1 MGLGGPSPGRAGWMG
16 RPMFEWGVRTYVMG
30 IINMTPDSFAGDG
43 LGTNVEAAL
52 RRAREMVAAGA
63 DLLDVGGESTRP
75 GAEPVPAE
83 EEMYRVLPAIEGLA
97 RNLDCPISVDTYK
110 AEVAEAAVWAGARMI
125 NDVWGLRMDPRI
137 AEVAA
142 RTGAYLV
149 ITHNSRPAPTA
160 AWDYA
165 PVEGGLMDRIVAGL
179 RQAINLAVRAGV
191 PPERIIVDPGL
202 GFGKSWQEN
211 LLILRHLGRLRELGR
226 PVLIGPSRK
235 SFIGR
240 VLGVEVQ
247 ERLEG
252 TAAAVAIGI
261 ANGADLVRVHDV
273 GPMVRVARMADAI
286 VRWRLEG

>member
-1 MGLGGPSPGRAGWMG
+1 MG

-75 GAEPVPAE
+75 GAEPFPAE

>member
-1 MGLGGPSPGRAGWMG
+1 MG

-43 LGTNVEAAL
+43 LGTDVEAAL
-52 RRAREMVAAGA
+52 RRAQEMVAAGA

-83 EEMYRVLPAIEGLA
+83 EEMCRVLSAIEGLA
-97 RNLDCPISVDTYK
+97 RNLECPISVDTYK

>member
-1 MGLGGPSPGRAGWMG
+1 
-16 RPMFEWGVRTYVMG
+16 MFEWGVRTYVMG

-43 LGTNVEAAL
+43 MGTDLEAAL
-52 RRAREMVAAGA
+52 RRAQEMVAAGA

-75 GAEPVPAE
+75 GAEPVPAG
-83 EEMYRVLPAIEGLA
+83 EEMRRVLPAIECLA

-110 AEVAEAAVWAGARMI
+110 AEVAEAAVRAGAKMI

-165 PVEGGLMDRIVAGL
+165 PVEGGLMDRIVGGL
-179 RQAINLAVRAGV
+179 RQAINLAVKAGV

-211 LLILRHLGRLRELGR
+211 LLILRDLGRLRVLGR

-273 GPMVRVARMADAI
+273 GPMVRVARMADAV

>member
-1 MGLGGPSPGRAGWMG
+1 MG

>member
-1 MGLGGPSPGRAGWMG
+1 V
-16 RPMFEWGVRTYVMG
+16 FDWGVRTYVMG
-30 IINMTPDSFAGDG
+30 IINMTPDSFARDG
-43 LGTNVEAAL
+43 LGTDPEAAL
-52 RRAREMVAAGA
+52 RRAQEMVAAGA

-83 EEMYRVLPAIEGLA
+83 EEMRRVLPAIERLVRALG
-97 RNLDCPISVDTYK
+97 CPISVDTYK
-110 AEVAEAAVWAGARMI
+110 AEVAEAAVRAGARVI
-125 NDVWGLRMDPRI
+125 NDVWGLRLDPRI

-165 PVEGGLMDRIVAGL
+165 PVEGGLMDRILAGL
-179 RQAINLAVRAGV
+179 RQAVDLAVRVGV
-191 PPERIIVDPGL
+191 PPGRIIVDPGL
-202 GFGKSWQEN
+202 GFGKSWEEN
-211 LLILRHLGRLRELGR
+211 LLILRHLSRLRELGR
-226 PVLIGPSRK
+226 PILIGPSRK

-261 ANGADLVRVHDV
+261 AHGADVVRVHDV

-286 VRWRLEG
+286 VRWRLED

>member
-1 MGLGGPSPGRAGWMG
+1 MG

-43 LGTNVEAAL
+43 LGTDVEAAL

-83 EEMYRVLPAIEGLA
+83 EEMCRVLPAIEGLA

-191 PPERIIVDPGL
+191 PRERIIVDPGL

-252 TAAAVAIGI
+252 TAAAVTIGI